1 MDYYLTESDRV
12 GMVILHKKT
21 CTQLIQHGGA
31 TYVGYYFGEYGALQK
46 VESMTTD
53 VVIKCP
59 ECMTD
64 IQAEDVFFEKDTSH

>member
-1 MDYYLTESDRV
+1 
-12 GMVILHKKT
+12 
-21 CTQLIQHGGA
+21 
-31 TYVGYYFGEYGALQK
+31 
-46 VESMTTD
+46 MTTD